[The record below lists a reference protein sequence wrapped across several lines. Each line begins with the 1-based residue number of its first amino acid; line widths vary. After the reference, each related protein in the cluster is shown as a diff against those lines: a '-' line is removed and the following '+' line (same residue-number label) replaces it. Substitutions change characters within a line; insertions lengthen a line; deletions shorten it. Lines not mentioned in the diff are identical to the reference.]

1 MLMRWARSTPP
12 IAQRLVIPPVTG
24 LFYAALPEARANIE
38 ANLQQ
43 VLGPASAL
51 ERHRRAYL
59 LLIYY
64 AQSVAYLYALH
75 SGAPLPVDV
84 RFVNRERIDACLAE
98 GKGVITTTGHL
109 GAWQLMPYLL
119 RSRSDAQHITMA
131 MAEEPDRRVS
141 AFEREVRSQFDIVY
155 TTASP
160 FALLELHKV
169 LREGQVVGMQ
179 LDRQV
184 GAGHMPLP
192 FFGKP
197 ASFPIGAVLLARL
210 AQCPIVPVFAVYPDG
225 DQSRV
230 EVHYEEPIRV
240 QQTRDRKADL
250 RQALEHTVAVYE
262 KWVRRYPLQWFN
274 FYDFWAAPTVPSS
287 T

>member
-1 MLMRWARSTPP
+1 MRCARSLPP
-12 IAQRLVIPPVTG
+12 AAQRLVVPPATG
-24 LFYAALPEARANIE
+24 IFYAALPEARE
-38 ANLQQ
+38 AIKSNLEH
-43 VLGPASAL
+43 VLGPASAF

-64 AQSVAYLYALH
+64 AQSVTYLYALH

-84 RFVNRERIDACLAE
+84 RFVNRERIEACLAQ
-98 GKGVITTTGHL
+98 GRGVITTTGHL

-119 RSRSDAQHITMA
+119 RSRDGARAVTMA
-131 MAEEPDRRVS
+131 MAEEPDRRIS
-141 AFEREVRSQFDIVY
+141 DFEREVRSQFDIVY

-160 FALLELHKV
+160 FALLDLHKV
-169 LREGQVVGMQ
+169 LRNGQVVGMQ

-210 AQCPIVPVFAVYPDG
+210 AQSPIVPVFAVYPDG
-225 DQSRV
+225 DRSRV
-230 EVHYEEPIRV
+230 EVHYEEPIHVAHSRHK
-240 QQTRDRKADL
+240 KADL
-250 RQALEHTVAVYE
+250 HEALERIVEVYE
-262 KWVRRYPLQWFN
+262 KWVRRYPMQWFN
-274 FYDFWAAPTVPSS
+274 FYDFWAPPTVPSA